1 MEKYYSF
8 VVIFCAVFLPKALGF
23 PYKDVSID
31 CFSMLPNCGGGP
43 QTSTP
48 PYVVSVSFDRYD
60 PGNEIQVTLEGTSSA
75 GFTAFMVQ
83 AREIDGNVPVGMF
96 RIRDPNTQGYPCAN
110 MTNSAV
116 SHTNP
121 SVKRKVTTTWVAPQG
136 TNKIRL
142 MATFLQDYDT
152 YWVGVHSKTLSPRF
166 SEVAN
171 ISKPINDSKPI
182 SDSKP
187 INVSMAANSSDLA
200 NDSVASTVSDIT
212 DDSEEYD
219 DDFDFNTLLGD
230 TEAVYDNEIP
240 VDSEATPDS
249 RTENA
254 TEKSRRKSVLTVNV
268 NCGEAGAVQSSSGG
282 CVKSTQGSSQSSG
295 SEAKVIVV
303 KEGSSSGSGCGGGG
317 VAGVYNKFG
326 CRDNAAASGSQSSYG
341 QSVSTS
347 KVKVVTYPDSKPFP
361 PERDSTY
368 PSKIA
373 NAGGIIYS
381 QGSRPQGG
389 SSETV
394 RITVQEGG
402 KGGPA
407 CDKTSSS
414 YNVKICNQN
423 QLSNSQST
431 SSFGGTQGLKPQGGS
446 SETVRVTIQEGR
458 PSGSQGG
465 SSVSIQGGQP
475 SGSQSGS
482 SVSIQGGQPSGSQGG
497 SSVGIQGQSSSSQ
510 GSSSSGKQQG
520 GSYSAGG
527 SPCGKGITYDS
538 NPCNQGQASPPSS
551 SSSSSSSSYSSS
563 SSSQSTY
570 GQGGSQYQGN
580 PNACPPGIDTS
591 SYNKN
596 RC

>member
-1 MEKYYSF
+1 MATVVGLLSEIKISYLSDGPREKAALISNRVIGIGLHTVIENNFSSICNITGPMSKVPVPFQHWLACVRMEKYYSF

-166 SEVAN
+166 SEV
-171 ISKPINDSKPI
+171 
-182 SDSKP
+182 
-187 INVSMAANSSDLA
+187 NVSLAANSSDLA

-240 VDSEATPDS
+240 VDSEATPD

-254 TEKSRRKSVLTVNV
+254 TEKSKRKSVLTVNV

-317 VAGVYNKFG
+317 TASVYNKFG

-347 KVKVVTYPDSKPFP
+347 KVKVVTYPESKPFP

-381 QGSRPQGG
+381 QVPDLKVVHRKLFVLPYRRCFVISTHSICTKSSTCPIQQMFDSGLGKSHEFVLSRRSQAEKKPGFEIRQKASKPPPNVMNDKDFRGG
-389 SSETV
+389 
-394 RITVQEGG
+394 
-402 KGGPA
+402 
-407 CDKTSSS
+407 
-414 YNVKICNQN
+414 
-423 QLSNSQST
+423 
-431 SSFGGTQGLKPQGGS
+431 
-446 SETVRVTIQEGR
+446 
-458 PSGSQGG
+458 
-465 SSVSIQGGQP
+465 
-475 SGSQSGS
+475 
-482 SVSIQGGQPSGSQGG
+482 
-497 SSVGIQGQSSSSQ
+497 
-510 GSSSSGKQQG
+510 
-520 GSYSAGG
+520 
-527 SPCGKGITYDS
+527 
-538 NPCNQGQASPPSS
+538 
-551 SSSSSSSSYSSS
+551 
-563 SSSQSTY
+563 
-570 GQGGSQYQGN
+570 
-580 PNACPPGIDTS
+580 
-591 SYNKN
+591 
-596 RC
+596 

>member
-1 MEKYYSF
+1 MEKYSSF

-60 PGNEIQVTLEGTSSA
+60 PGNEIQVTLEGTSPA

-121 SVKRKVTTTWVAPQG
+121 SIKRKVTTTWVAPQG

-166 SEVAN
+166 SEVAS
-171 ISKPINDSKPI
+171 ISKPTNDSKPI
-182 SDSKP
+182 NASKPISDPKP

-200 NDSVASTVSDIT
+200 SDNVASVVPDIA
-212 DDSEEYD
+212 DDSEEYH
-219 DDFDFNTLLGD
+219 DDFDFNALLGD

-240 VDSEATPDS
+240 VDSEETPDS

-254 TEKSRRKSVLTVNV
+254 TERSRRKSVVTVNV

-282 CVKSTQGSSQSSG
+282 CVKSTQGSSQNSG
-295 SEAKVIVV
+295 SQAKVIVV

-317 VAGVYNKFG
+317 TASVYNKFG

-347 KVKVVTYPDSKPFP
+347 KVKVVTYPESKPFP
-361 PERDSTY
+361 PE
-368 PSKIA
+368 KIA

-402 KGGPA
+402 KGSPA

-414 YNVKICNQN
+414 YNIKICNQN

-431 SSFGGTQGLKPQGGS
+431 SSFGTQGSKPQGGS

-475 SGSQSGS
+475 SGSQGS
-482 SVSIQGGQPSGSQGG
+482 QASGSQGG
-497 SSVGIQGQSSSSQ
+497 SSASIQGQSSGSQ
-510 GSSSSGKQQG
+510 GSSYSGKQQG
-520 GSYSAGG
+520 GSYSTGG
-527 SPCGKGITYDS
+527 SPCGKGVTYDS
-538 NPCNQGQASPPSS
+538 NPCNQGQAS

-570 GQGGSQYQGN
+570 GQVGVVSFSCFFPVY
-580 PNACPPGIDTS
+580 DEWMMH
-591 SYNKN
+591 
-596 RC
+596 